1 MQGSSG
7 TPMFG
12 RSRLGMHHH
21 TIVQGVEWI
30 EPVNTIAKWVIT
42 QQPLQFSRQFTC
54 DLAWYRYQ
62 L

>member
-1 MQGSSG
+1 MLGSSG

-12 RSRLGMHHH
+12 RSCLRMHHH

-30 EPVNTIAKWVIT
+30 EPVNTITKWVIT
-42 QQPLQFSRQFTC
+42 QQPLQFSRQFTY